1 MKSSIRGGG
10 GGGKTVI
17 NFIVDD
23 DARLL
28 RDIERHSGALIEE
41 MIANVAL

>member
-1 MKSSIRGGG
+1 MEGGD
-10 GGGKTVI
+10 KTVI

-28 RDIERHSGALIEE
+28 RDIERHCGVAIEE
-41 MIANVAL
+41 MFSHVAM